1 MAVQKRVIAAGAGGV
16 WRSAGVY
23 PLVLA
28 ALLTVA
34 AAALIIVSGLGRMQ
48 KASAEIAHRTKVA
61 ETSEKILSIA
71 KDSETGQRGFLLT
84 GDRNYLQP
92 YREALQTAPSAW
104 ATFDAMELDPP
115 QRVLRSKIRS
125 TFDAK
130 FAHNAQTI
138 SHYDGGRHQEA
149 MAAVESGVGKRIM
162 DRMRLYVT
170 RFQAHEAQGLA
181 QAEKRAASAQRL
193 ATILTLVSAVA
204 FFASGAMMYAA
215 MRRARA
221 DAGRQADLAS
231 TADQRFKATFEQT
244 GIGLMHID
252 SDGRPILVNDA
263 MCDMTGYSRE
273 DFVTATPESP
283 AWPANLFSNKDRC
296 EALLGGEVRS
306 YRHEKLTQTKDGQ
319 EIYLSSLVSSVRD
332 DAGNILFLSAVIS
345 DQTNRH
351 RAEKELHDSQER
363 LRRLQDEFAHV
374 ARVNDMGE
382 MAAAIAHEVNQPLT
396 AINNYM
402 SVANK
407 LVSRLDVPSDLNE
420 VLQRASEQALRA
432 GQIIKRMRGF
442 VERTDEVRQ
451 VERVAPLIGSAIE
464 LAMIG
469 TDRSKIDVVT
479 SGPAA
484 TVSVRVDPIQFQQV
498 LIILMRNAMEAFSA
512 ANCPGKCRIDL
523 STSVDTDA
531 QSVVIDVSDNGPG
544 LPADAAAEAFKPFV
558 TSKPGNMGMGLSIA
572 KRLIDSHGGRLTVQE
587 PSGVGATFR
596 ITIPLMT
603 EKIDQAA

>member
-1 MAVQKRVIAAGAGGV
+1 MTVHTEAIAAES
-16 WRSAGVY
+16 SASRRPPAFY

-28 ALLTVA
+28 ALFTIA

-61 ETSEKILSIA
+61 EAAEKILSIT

-84 GDRNYLQP
+84 GNSGYLQP
-92 YREALQTAPSAW
+92 YLEARKVAPSAW
-104 ATFDAMELDPP
+104 AAFDAMELDPP
-115 QRVLRSKIRS
+115 QRVLREQIRS
-125 TFDAK
+125 AFDAK
-130 FAHNAQTI
+130 FAHNARTI
-138 SHYDGGRHQEA
+138 AHYDNGRQQEA
-149 MAAVESGVGKRIM
+149 LVAVESGVGKQIM
-162 DRMRLYVT
+162 DRMRRYVT

-181 QAEKRAASAQRL
+181 NAERRSASAQRL
-193 ATILTLVSAVA
+193 ATILTLVSAIA

-221 DAGRQADLAS
+221 DAGRHAEMAS

-296 EALLGGEVRS
+296 EALLGGDIRS

-407 LVSRLDVPSDLNE
+407 LASRLDVPPELNE
-420 VLQRASEQALRA
+420 VVHRASEQALRA

-442 VERTDEVRQ
+442 VERTDGVRK
-451 VERVAPLIGSAIE
+451 VEHVASLIGSAIE

-469 TDRSKIDVVT
+469 TDRSRIDVVT

-484 TVSVRVDPIQFQQV
+484 TARVRVDPVQFQQV
-498 LIILMRNAMEAFSA
+498 LIILIRNAMEAFSA
-512 ANCPGKCRIDL
+512 ANCPGRCRINL
-523 STSVDTDA
+523 ATSVDTDA

-603 EKIDQAA
+603 EERDQAA